1 MAEDGTITAHSAAQA
16 MLDAFASVGATRFNL
31 TWTNSA
37 GEPRRSFKGIS
48 LAELARAM
56 PGMLDRA
63 IANRLNL
70 IVRPYGPGV
79 AFIQLD
85 DLTADTLGKLP
96 RNPPAQ
102 FLTLETSPGSLQ
114 AWLAVPGS
122 YDKEFARR
130 VRRGAGADL
139 TASGA
144 TRVAGSLNY
153 KDKYAPDFPRVTIRE
168 AAPGRKVTE
177 AELEQMGLVAAPDDF
192 APLPPALSASPHRWP
207 SYADTLAG
215 APGNR
220 AGDGPDR
227 SKADFVWCMTAISW
241 GYGIEETAARLLIES
256 RKAREEGKSY
266 ADGTAKNAAAAVEKR
281 RRPTRA
287 AILGHQRG

>member
-1 MAEDGTITAHSAAQA
+1 MADDGTTTAHNAAQA
-16 MLDAFASVGATRFNL
+16 MLDAFASVGAASFNL
-31 TWTNSA
+31 TWTNST
-37 GEPRRSFKGIS
+37 GEPRRSRKGVS

-70 IVRPYGPGV
+70 IVRPYGSAV

-85 DLTADTLGKLP
+85 DLTAEKLP
-96 RNPPAQ
+96 RIAPAR
-102 FLTLETSPGSLQ
+102 FLTIQTSPGSYQ

-153 KDKYAPDFPRVTIRE
+153 KEKYAPDFPRVSIRE
-168 AAPGRKVTE
+168 TAPGRKVTA
-177 AELEQMGLVAAPDDF
+177 AELEQLGLVSAPDNF
-192 APLPPALSASPHRWP
+192 APLPPALSASPYRWP
-207 SYADTLAG
+207 SYAETLAG

-241 GYGIEETAARLLIES
+241 GYGVEDTAARLLIES
-256 RKAREEGKSY
+256 QKAREEGKSY
-266 ADGTAKNAAAAVEKR
+266 ADGTAKNAAQAVEKR
-281 RRPTRA
+281 RRPARA
-287 AILGHQRG
+287 AIIGHQRS